1 MAVLQHIWHS
11 MFGITYERHGC
22 TCLVSSLTTVERLVG
37 KIVLHRV
44 DEHSIHITA
53 FLLFKLVPCHNI
65 PIAYQSENL
74 LVALDFHEKSGRG
87 YVTTTDKH
95 AIRRQFL
102 EYMRLTCSLWTQF
115 HEIEVVL
122 NMREKTSQSDELL
135 TAVHCRRVQTHCV
148 HQKVNPLLCSEVFT
162 LVDIFLQVDI

>member
-1 MAVLQHIWHS
+1 MAVLQHIWNS
-11 MFGITYERHGC
+11 MLGITDERHGC
-22 TCLVSSLTTVERLVG
+22 TCLMGSLTTVERLVG
-37 KIVLHRV
+37 KIVLHRI
-44 DEHSIHITA
+44 DEHCIHITA

-135 TAVHCRRVQTHCV
+135 TAVHSFRVQTHRV
-148 HQKVNPLLCSEVFT
+148 H
-162 LVDIFLQVDI
+162 